1 MVHGLVDVV
10 YPGHRVDVAVCRPLI
25 GVDGGSSSDLSPD
38 KWGGG
43 GGLLRTIARHERS
56 GVSRCVVE
64 ASRNPMDR

>member
-10 YPGHRVDVAVCRPLI
+10 YSGHRVDVAVSRPLI

-43 GGLLRTIARHERS
+43 GG
-56 GVSRCVVE
+56 RCVPSLGMKE
-64 ASRNPMDR
+64 AEFLGAS